1 MNVLFPDFRLATWF
15 WLSVAYIACL
25 LDSSPANTEISFAFI
40 SVLGGIA
47 LAAGVGASIYGAH
60 KADKRQKAAIA
71 AQKEQERKRRA
82 AIRKTYGPEM
92 KRARARLKKGKYGLS
107 TAREREM
114 GSEITQATQAA
125 TKDQLAELERGDTGT
140 PFGSGRREALKE
152 GIASRAAG
160 AVGEG
165 RLGTARVSEQIGQQQ
180 QAADRATTANY
191 ASMMAGLPASQVPG
205 MMMQSPGMSERMAGI
220 AGQTLTGLAGMG
232 AFSPGKP
239 DPSAAAK
246 I

>member
-1 MNVLFPDFRLATWF
+1 MNVLFPDFRPATWF

-25 LDSSPANTEISFAFI
+25 LDSSPANTEIAFAFLP
-40 SVLGGIA
+40 VLGGIA
-47 LAAGVGASIYGAH
+47 LAAGVGASVYGAY
-60 KADKRQKAAIA
+60 KANQRQKAAIA
-71 AQKEQERKRRA
+71 AQKESERKRRA
-82 AIRKTYGPEM
+82 AITKAYGPEM
-92 KRARARLKKGKYGLS
+92 KRARARLKEGKYGLS

-114 GSEITQATQAA
+114 VGEIAQATQAA
-125 TKDQLAELERGDTGT
+125 TKDQLAEIERGSAGATC
-140 PFGSGRREALKE
+140 GSGRREALKK
-152 GIASRAAG
+152 GVASRAAS

-180 QAADRATTANY
+180 QAADRQTTANY
-191 ASMMAGLPASQVPG
+191 ARMMAGLPTSQVPG
-205 MMMQSPGMSERMAGI
+205 MMMQSPGMAERLAGI

-239 DPSAAAK
+239 DPSAAAQ